1 MRGSIAAV
9 AIAAAL
15 LGARAEA
22 QSLELFGR
30 DSSVSRHESVQAF
43 ALEIRGGPWYPSVD
57 GEFGNGR
64 HPFRDMFGSDQRVL
78 LGLEFDWQALR
89 LGPVGSLG
97 LGVGWGYTGASAVSP
112 LTESPM
118 SSDPAQWSRPSD
130 GQSTRLTVMPGYLI
144 GVFRLDVLARRTVI
158 PIVPYVKFGVSYA
171 YWWVTNG
178 DNLAR
183 RSLALSP
190 GARATDTDLD
200 QAATGLSL
208 GTHLALG
215 AMVRLD
221 IFEPRAQRAWD
232 LAMGVNHSY
241 LFFEYV
247 RSDTNGLGSR
257 PQLHLGY
264 ESWSTGLAIEF

>member
-1 MRGSIAAV
+1 MRRSIAAA
-9 AIAAAL
+9 AITATL
-15 LGARAEA
+15 VSARAEA
-22 QSLELFGR
+22 QTLELFGH
-30 DSSVSRHESVQAF
+30 DSSVSRHESEQSF

-57 GEFGNGR
+57 GEFTNGR
-64 HPFRDMFGSDQRVL
+64 HPFRDMFGTDQRVL
-78 LGLEFDWQALR
+78 MSLEFDWQALR
-89 LGPVGSLG
+89 FGPVGSLG
-97 LGVGWGYTGASAVSP
+97 LGVDVGYTGASAVSP
-112 LTESPM
+112 LTAGM
-118 SSDPAQWSRPSD
+118 TSDPTQWNRPSD
-130 GQSTRLTVMPGYLI
+130 GQSTKLNVLPGYLI
-144 GVFRLDVLARRTVI
+144 GVFRLDILARRTVV
-158 PIVPYVKFGVSYA
+158 PIVPYVKFGLSYA

-178 DNLAR
+178 DYLAR
-183 RSLALSP
+183 RSSISP
-190 GARATDTDLD
+190 GATVGASDYD

-247 RSDTNGLGSR
+247 RSDTNGLGAR

-264 ESWSTGLAIEF
+264 ESWSTGLALEF